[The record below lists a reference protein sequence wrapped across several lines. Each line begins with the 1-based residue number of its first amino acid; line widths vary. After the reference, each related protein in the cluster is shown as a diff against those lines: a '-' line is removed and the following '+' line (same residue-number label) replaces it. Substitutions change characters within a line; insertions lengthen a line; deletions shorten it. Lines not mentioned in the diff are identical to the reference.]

1 MSHEGVYIPRKAAG
15 GPSCNLKKYNMQWAT
30 NWRVNERES
39 VPHSN
44 PRLNKPFL
52 ALGLNGARFLLIVF
66 LLAFVSCLRS
76 SGDAVLSGDAFSA
89 RFASF
94 RAGVWAASAAWAI
107 AL

>member
-30 NWRVNERES
+30 NGRVNERES

-66 LLAFVSCLRS
+66 FYWPSFLA
-76 SGDAVLSGDAFSA
+76 
-89 RFASF
+89 
-94 RAGVWAASAAWAI
+94 
-107 AL
+107 